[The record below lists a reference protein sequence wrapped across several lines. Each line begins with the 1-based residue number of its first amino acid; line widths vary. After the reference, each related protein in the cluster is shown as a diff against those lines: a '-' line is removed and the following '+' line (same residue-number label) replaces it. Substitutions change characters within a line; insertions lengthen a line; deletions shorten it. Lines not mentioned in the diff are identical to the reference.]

1 MAAIEVRGV
10 SKKFKLVHDPAF
22 SIKERV
28 LRGRRGT
35 FEWFWALQDIDLTV
49 EEGETVGMLGHNG
62 GGKSTLLKCI
72 AGIIQ
77 PTSGEIL
84 LRGRLASLLELGA
97 GFHPELTGRENV
109 FINASFLGIPRKD
122 IERKFDEIVA
132 FAELEQFIDN
142 QVKYYSS
149 GMYVRLGFAVAVNVD
164 PDVLLVDEVLAVG
177 DEVFQKKCLDRVAQ
191 FQREGRTILFVTHGA
206 DLVRQVC
213 NRAIVLD
220 HGKMVANGNP
230 GEAIRIFREHLHGH
244 LANDEEAEGTDG
256 DGTPRRDDRI
266 RITAVRFDHPGRPD
280 RPYLLAGE
288 PLTIQVG
295 YDARHPVTGAVLGVE
310 VYDQQGRVLWG
321 GDTDRLGA
329 ELPTLQGKGTVSFR
343 VDGVPLLDG
352 AFPVRVVLQDRAGGH
367 PLDWRDPEQQAFEV
381 VNPTKAVG
389 TVRFPVTVE
398 VHEGVETGAPS
409 V

>member
-1 MAAIEVRGV
+1 MAAIEVRNV
-10 SKKFKLVHDPAF
+10 SKRFKLVHDPAF

-28 LRGRRGT
+28 LRGRRGS

-77 PTSGEIL
+77 PTKGEIF

-97 GFHPELTGRENV
+97 GFHPELSGRENV

-122 IERKFDEIVA
+122 IEKRFDEIVA
-132 FAELEQFIDN
+132 FAELEHFIDN

-177 DEVFQKKCLDRVAQ
+177 DEVFQKKCLDRVAE

-220 HGKMVANGNP
+220 HGRMVANGAP
-230 GEAIRIFREHLHGH
+230 GESIRIFREHLHGH
-244 LANDEEAEGTDG
+244 LVNDVEPQTTTG
-256 DGTPRRDDRI
+256 PHRDERI
-266 RITAVRFDHPGRPD
+266 SLTTVTMDHPGRPE
-280 RPYLLAGE
+280 RPYLFAGE
-288 PLTIQVG
+288 PLTITVG
-295 YDARHPVTGAVLGVE
+295 YDARQPVTGAVLGIE
-310 VYDQQGRVLWG
+310 IYDATGRVLFG
-321 GDTDRLGA
+321 ADTDRLGL
-329 ELPTLQGKGTVSFR
+329 ELPTLHGSGSVVFQ

-352 AFPVRVVLQDRAGGH
+352 AYPVRITLTDRTSGS

-381 VNPTKAVG
+381 VNPGRVVG
-389 TVRFPVTVE
+389 TVAMPMRATLK
-398 VHEGVETGAPS
+398 EGR
-409 V
+409 